1 MNKLCTLFGV
11 RHTAIHEIV
20 TGKTKNITIRTQYCL
35 AAGWKWTVAGFLDL
49 FYLFKTCA
57 EADIDDYIE
66 EVELYFTGIHYTTQ
80 SFEYELLA
88 KSICEFHRII
98 FKNHMEL
105 CACSSA
111 NAVKEFKDISIG
123 CVIVDEF
130 FYLSVSY
137 DIWKKME
144 KNPKKQKKLLTYGRN
159 WCILIELSQRD
170 G

>member
-1 MNKLCTLFGV
+1 M
-11 RHTAIHEIV
+11 
-20 TGKTKNITIRTQYCL
+20 
-35 AAGWKWTVAGFLDL
+35 
-49 FYLFKTCA
+49 
-57 EADIDDYIE
+57 
-66 EVELYFTGIHYTTQ
+66 YFTGIHYTTQ

-144 KNPKKQKKLLTYGRN
+144 KNPKKR
-159 WCILIELSQRD
+159 
-170 G
+170 